1 VDGEAE
7 NGGEGVG
14 ESEGQVGMEEESEG
28 EAHRANLDQGESDG
42 DKVHSSQKESSMT
55 RGWNL
60 MQEEWIVKMKA
71 TSRGHYLVE
80 EGELLP
86 LNRRDLK
93 IITMLMELKKMRN
106 LAKQGNK
113 G

>member
-1 VDGEAE
+1 MER
-7 NGGEGVG
+7 
-14 ESEGQVGMEEESEG
+14 QRMEE
-28 EAHRANLDQGESDG
+28 
-42 DKVHSSQKESSMT
+42 KVKAKVRGKLKWKRKVKAKLIVLTLIKEKVMGTKSIAPQKENSMT
-55 RGWNL
+55 REWNL
-60 MQEEWIVKMKA
+60 MQKDWIVKMKA
-71 TSRGHYLVE
+71 TSRGQYLAE

-86 LNRRDLK
+86 LNQRDLK

>member
-1 VDGEAE
+1 MARQRM
-7 NGGEGVG
+7 EG
-14 ESEGQVGMEEESEG
+14 
-28 EAHRANLDQGESDG
+28 
-42 DKVHSSQKESSMT
+42 KVKAKVRGKLEWKRKVKVKLIVPILIKEKVMGTKSTAPQKESSMT

-71 TSRGHYLVE
+71 TSRGQYLAE

-93 IITMLMELKKMRN
+93 IITMLMELKKTRN

>member
-1 VDGEAE
+1 MER
-7 NGGEGVG
+7 
-14 ESEGQVGMEEESEG
+14 QRMEE
-28 EAHRANLDQGESDG
+28 
-42 DKVHSSQKESSMT
+42 KVKAKVRGKLKWKRKVKAKLIVLTLIKEKVMGTKSIAPQKENSMT

-60 MQEEWIVKMKA
+60 MQKDWIVKMKA
-71 TSRGHYLVE
+71 TSRGQYQAE

-86 LNRRDLK
+86 LNQRDLK

>member
-1 VDGEAE
+1 MVR
-7 NGGEGVG
+7 
-14 ESEGQVGMEEESEG
+14 QRMEVKVK
-28 EAHRANLDQGESDG
+28 AKVRAKLEWKR
-42 DKVHSSQKESSMT
+42 KVKAKLIVLILIKEKVMGTKSRAPQKENSMT

-71 TSRGHYLVE
+71 TSRGQYLAE

-93 IITMLMELKKMRN
+93 IITMLMELKKTRN
-106 LAKQGNK
+106 FAKQENK